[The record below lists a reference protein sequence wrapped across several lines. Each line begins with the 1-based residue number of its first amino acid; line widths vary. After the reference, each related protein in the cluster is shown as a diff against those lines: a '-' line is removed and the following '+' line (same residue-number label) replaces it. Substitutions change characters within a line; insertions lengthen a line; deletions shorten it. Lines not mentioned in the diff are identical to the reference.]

1 MLLRRGDFLKNV
13 VRIHAAMP
21 TLNPACGYGGSAW
34 LHQKFNVFYCALCGI
49 ICEEYGGSEKSDMWD
64 ALTPILLFFQNPQ
77 AKTTDGL
84 HVSLSTRDAQKP
96 TAHTVPNLTHQKA
109 KRPKSR
115 LRATSINEHFYLY
128 SLWMR
133 DEGCTDFSVSN
144 NYVIPKR
151 NARTGW
157 SVFHPFCQA
166 FCCIF
171 FEASHAVRTF
181 CFVFRTVFASLKQPM
196 KTRFQPRTWIAF
208 PRWTV
213 NMLSM
218 KL

>member
-1 MLLRRGDFLKNV
+1 
-13 VRIHAAMP
+13 MP

-34 LHQKFNVFYCALCGI
+34 LHQKFRVSLMSSIVHYAKN
-49 ICEEYGGSEKSDMWD
+49 SEAQKKWHVRCPNSNSS
-64 ALTPILLFFQNPQ
+64 IFFQNPQ

-109 KRPKSR
+109 KRPKCR

-128 SLWMR
+128 SLWTR
-133 DEGCTDFSVSN
+133 DVGCTDFSVSN

-151 NARTGW
+151 NAPTGW
-157 SVFHPFCQA
+157 SVFHRFCQA
-166 FCCIF
+166 FWCIF
-171 FEASHAVRTF
+171 FKASHAVRTF
-181 CFVFRTVFASLKQPM
+181 YFVFRTVFASLKQPM

-218 KL
+218 KFAI